1 MQISNEE
8 LSEIKGGFGIVG
20 VLAVL
25 GFSIFLS
32 GILIQLIVEQKIKG
46 GNNVFVK

>member
-25 GFSIFLS
+25 GISIFLS
-32 GILIQLIVEQKIKG
+32 GILHGYTNPTYCRTK
-46 GNNVFVK
+46 N

>member
-32 GILIQLIVEQKIKG
+32 GILHGYTKPTYCRTK
-46 GNNVFVK
+46 N